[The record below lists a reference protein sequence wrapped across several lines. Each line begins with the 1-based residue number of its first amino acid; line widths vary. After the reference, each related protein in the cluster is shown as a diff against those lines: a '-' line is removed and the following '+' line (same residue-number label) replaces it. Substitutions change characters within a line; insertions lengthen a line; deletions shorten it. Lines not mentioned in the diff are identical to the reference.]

1 VLRRLRYGLVAV
13 DAIGPPAYRRY
24 LMTESRVSRQL
35 VYALYVNAAL
45 LLAILLVL
53 AGRGRGVVE
62 TANAQSTPG
71 DVTAPNV
78 APIAGGGGIFVMP
91 CQLHPEVWGCY
102 VLDTNRQTLCTY
114 EYRAGEKAL
123 VLSAARNFRF
133 DLDLKNYNTFPAW
146 YDIQKAVEDA
156 GKNQKTN
163 ESQLPEVN
171 PPAQS
176 DQN

>member
-1 VLRRLRYGLVAV
+1 
-13 DAIGPPAYRRY
+13 
-24 LMTESRVSRQL
+24 MTETRISKHL
-35 VYALYVNAAL
+35 VYALYLNAAL

-53 AGRGRGVVE
+53 AGRGRGVDQV
-62 TANAQSTPG
+62 ANAQSAVPDMTP
-71 DVTAPNV
+71 PNT

-102 VLDTNRQTLCTY
+102 VLDTSRQTLCVY

-146 YDIQKAVEDA
+146 YEIQKAVEDA
-156 GKNQKTN
+156 TKNERTN
-163 ESQLPEVN
+163 ESQLPGVN
-171 PPAQS
+171 PQPS
-176 DQN
+176 GEQN